1 MASPVAPNSHVASA
15 PLHPSAQETQTE
27 PCIFHRTLDS
37 IKSFVTKDLVENIEL
52 VKDIAMLGA
61 IFMFIILQQ
70 KEHASRI

>member
-1 MASPVAPNSHVASA
+1 MASPVSPNSHVASA
-15 PLHPSAQETQTE
+15 HLPASAQETQTE